1 MAFTP
6 TTKKSSVAAT
16 SSAPKAVGGRPLF
29 NLKVKPNGE
38 KDLSD
43 VTGLWESTSKAGN
56 NYLSGKGKES
66 DYRFMVFDSKKVQGA
81 KELSCKKV
89 GSTGKMD
96 KLCVLTAKE
105 GKSGETYFVG
115 EHDGNQYY
123 LFPVKAKEA

>member
-6 TTKKSSVAAT
+6 TTKKVAAAT
-16 SSAPKAVGGRPLF
+16 PAKKAVGGRPVF
-29 NLKVKPNGE
+29 NLKVKPQGE
-38 KDLSD
+38 KDLAD

-56 NYLSGKGKES
+56 SYLSGKGKES
-66 DYRFMVFDSKKVQGA
+66 EYRFMVFDSKKVQGA

-89 GSTGKMD
+89 GSEGKMD

>member
-6 TTKKSSVAAT
+6 ATKKSAPAAK
-16 SSAPKAVGGRPLF
+16 SAPVSGGRPSF

-38 KDLSD
+38 KDLAD
-43 VTGLWESTSKAGN
+43 VTGLWESVSKAGN
-56 NYLSGKGKES
+56 PYLSGKGKES
-66 DYRFMVFDSKKVQGA
+66 DYRFMVFDSKKVEGA

-96 KLCVLTAKE
+96 KLCVLSAKQ
-105 GKSGETYFVG
+105 GKTGETYFVG
-115 EHDGNQYY
+115 EHDGNQYF

>member
-6 TTKKSSVAAT
+6 TTKKSAPAAT
-16 SSAPKAVGGRPLF
+16 PVKKEGGGRPLF
-29 NLKVKPNGE
+29 NLKVKPSGE
-38 KDLSD
+38 KDLAD

-66 DYRFMVFDSKKVQGA
+66 DYRFMVFDSKKVTGA
-81 KELSCKKV
+81 KELNCKKV